1 MSFRFPVFLQPRTGQ
16 TEQPSTDNG
25 SQPTQ
30 PGTDQPAQPA
40 QTGTTEPV
48 PAQTE
53 LASTGTLEVNQQ
65 LCEAANRN
73 MLISAAGYDVGALVV
88 GLLTFFILRRKLIGT
103 FGIRLLVA
111 VLLAGIVG
119 ALLMGFDP
127 VRADDLVRC
136 LNSVDYRRYV
146 LLQEANV
153 ARGLVL
159 GLLPTSVLTAIGC
172 WAINKT

>member
-16 TEQPSTDNG
+16 TD
-25 SQPTQ
+25 Q
-30 PGTDQPAQPA
+30 PGTDNGQPAQQPEQPTQPA
-40 QTGTTEPV
+40 QTGASDPV
-48 PAQTE
+48 PVAVDTTTAQ
-53 LASTGTLEVNQQ
+53 TLEVNQQ

-73 MLISAAGYDVGALVV
+73 MLISAAGYDAGALVV

-103 FGIRLLVA
+103 YGIRLLVA
-111 VLLAGIVG
+111 VLLAGLVG

-136 LNSVDYRRYV
+136 LNSADYRRYV
-146 LLQEANV
+146 FLQEANV